1 MDGAEAITRR
11 DDESLTSGMA
21 AVQLSLRV
29 WVRRTRTSLENLGE
43 REAEEGRRGGEGGHR
58 VVQSSEA
65 SCSFFTNSF
74 PFQLL
79 LDDG

>member
-29 WVRRTRTSLENLGE
+29 WVRRTWTSLENLGE
-43 REAEEGRRGGEGGHR
+43 REAKEGRRGGVGGLANVGR
-58 VVQSSEA
+58 RI
-65 SCSFFTNSF
+65 
-74 PFQLL
+74 
-79 LDDG
+79 GKW